1 MEITAAMI
9 QDLRSKTGLGIMK
22 CKEAL
27 KESAGDINSAIEYLR
42 KKGMADASKKAH
54 RTTSEGRIG
63 YYIHHSGKLGVL
75 VEVQC
80 ETDFVAKTDEFLD
93 VGRDIAMHVA
103 SMNPIYV
110 EPSEIPADVLE
121 KEREIYR
128 SQVSEMGNK
137 PANIIEKIVEG
148 KLTKFYSLVCLMDQP
163 FVKDD
168 SMTVRDYV
176 KGKIAKL
183 GENIIVR
190 RFARIALGEEK

>member
-9 QDLRSKTGLGIMK
+9 QELRAKTGLGIMK
-22 CKEAL
+22 CKNAL
-27 KESAGDINSAIEYLR
+27 KETGGDIDAAIEHLR
-42 KKGMADASKKAH
+42 KKGLADASKKAH
-54 RTTSEGRIG
+54 RTTSEGRVG

-80 ETDFVAKTDEFLD
+80 ETDFVAKTDDFEEIT
-93 VGRDIAMHVA
+93 RDIAMHIA

-110 EPSEIPADVLE
+110 DHEDVPENVLD

-128 SQVSEMGNK
+128 SQVAEMGNK
-137 PANIIEKIVEG
+137 PANIIDKIVEG
-148 KLTKFYSLVCLMDQP
+148 KLSKFYSLVCLMDQP

-168 SMTVRDYV
+168 SMTIREYL

-183 GENIIVR
+183 GENMVIK
-190 RFARIALGEEK
+190 RFARIALGEDK